1 MTETDLCYLS
11 ALQLRDLYQKGEVS
25 PVEVTE
31 AILRRMDQLN
41 PSLNAFITTTP
52 ELALKGARAAEKA
65 YQTDKS
71 PPPLAGIPTSIKDL
85 VAMTGFRTTRGSWR
99 YRDSVS
105 DFDAPIMDR
114 FHEAGAV
121 IIGKTNLPEFGWKG
135 DSTNRIIGS
144 THNPW
149 QHGRTAGGSSGGG
162 TAALAAGLG
171 PLAQGSDG
179 AGSIRIPTSFCGVYG
194 LKPSWGIIPQYPA
207 SAVELFSH
215 LGPMTRTVADS
226 ALMLNIM
233 AGADP
238 RDRLSIPTNTDY
250 LADLEGDITGLRVAW
265 SPDLGYALVDPE
277 VREIVTKAAL
287 RFEEL
292 GCHVE
297 EVHPNLEDPWESIV
311 HVIWASAFAGIHL
324 HDLDAVR
331 DQIDPGLVRVIEQG
345 LELTGAEVAIAYAKR
360 NDYYHAW
367 REFMEGYDLVL
378 TPTLPVTA
386 FPAGDDHPGQI
397 DGQPTTYL
405 SWTAFTY
412 PFNITGQPAASVP
425 CGFDY
430 NGLPVGLQIVGRW
443 RDDVTVL
450 RASAAFEALAP
461 WADKRPPLD

>member
-11 ALQLRDLYQKGEVS
+11 ALQLRALYQKGEVS

-31 AILRRMDQLN
+31 VILRRMDQLN
-41 PSLNAFITTTP
+41 PNLNAFITTTP

-65 YQTDKS
+65 YQTDES

-121 IIGKTNLPEFGWKG
+121 ILGKTNLPEFGWKG

-149 QHGRTAGGSSGGG
+149 QYGRTAGGSSGGG

-194 LKPSWGIIPQYPA
+194 LKPSWGLIPQYPA

-215 LGPMTRTVADS
+215 LGPMTRTVADA
-226 ALMLNIM
+226 ALMLNVM

-238 RDRLSIPTNTDY
+238 RDRLSIPAETDY
-250 LADLEGDITGLRVAW
+250 LAALEGDIAGLRIAW
-265 SPDLGYALVDPE
+265 SPDLGYALIDPE
-277 VREIVTKAAL
+277 VREIVTKAAE
-287 RFEEL
+287 RFGEL

-297 EVHPNLEDPWESIV
+297 EAHPNLEDPWESIV
-311 HVIWASAFAGIHL
+311 HVIWASAFAGLHL

-345 LELTGAEVAIAYAKR
+345 LQLSGAEVAIAYAQR
-360 NDYYHAW
+360 NDYYHTW
-367 REFMEGYDLVL
+367 RQFMERYDLLL

-425 CGFDY
+425 CGFDH

>member
-1 MTETDLCYLS
+1 
-11 ALQLRDLYQKGEVS
+11 
-25 PVEVTE
+25 
-31 AILRRMDQLN
+31 
-41 PSLNAFITTTP
+41 
-52 ELALKGARAAEKA
+52 
-65 YQTDKS
+65 
-71 PPPLAGIPTSIKDL
+71 
-85 VAMTGFRTTRGSWR
+85 
-99 YRDSVS
+99 
-105 DFDAPIMDR
+105 
-114 FHEAGAV
+114 
-121 IIGKTNLPEFGWKG
+121 
-135 DSTNRIIGS
+135 
-144 THNPW
+144 
-149 QHGRTAGGSSGGG
+149 
-162 TAALAAGLG
+162 
-171 PLAQGSDG
+171 
-179 AGSIRIPTSFCGVYG
+179 
-194 LKPSWGIIPQYPA
+194 
-207 SAVELFSH
+207 
-215 LGPMTRTVADS
+215 MTRTVADS

-238 RDRLSIPTNTDY
+238 RDRLSIPTDTDY
-250 LADLEGDITGLRVAW
+250 LAALEGGIAGLRVAW

-292 GCHVE
+292 SCHVE
-297 EVHPNLEDPWESIV
+297 EAHPNLEDPWESIV

-324 HDLDAVR
+324 HDLDADR

-425 CGFDY
+425 CGFDH

-450 RASAAFEALAP
+450 RASAAFEGLAP
-461 WADKRPPLD
+461 WADKRPPLN

>member
-11 ALQLRDLYQKGEVS
+11 ALQLRDLYQKREVS

-65 YQTDKS
+65 YQTDES

-114 FHEAGAV
+114 FHAAGAV

-238 RDRLSIPTNTDY
+238 RDRLSIPTDTDY
-250 LADLEGDITGLRVAW
+250 LAALEGDIVGMRVAW

-292 GCHVE
+292 GCHIE
-297 EVHPNLEDPWESIV
+297 EAHPNLEDPWESIV
-311 HVIWASAFAGIHL
+311 HVIWASAFAGLHL

-345 LELTGAEVAIAYAKR
+345 LELSGAEVAIAYAKR
-360 NDYYHAW
+360 NDYYHTW
-367 REFMEGYDLVL
+367 RQFMEGYDLVL

-425 CGFDY
+425 CGFDH

-450 RASAAFEALAP
+450 RASAAFEAIAP
-461 WADKRPPLD
+461 WADKRPPLN

>member
-1 MTETDLCYLS
+1 MTATDLCYLS

-31 AILRRMDQLN
+31 SILRRMDELN
-41 PSLNAFITTTP
+41 PTLNAFITTTP
-52 ELALKGARAAEKA
+52 ELALKGARIAERA
-65 YQTDKS
+65 FQTDEP

-85 VAMTGFRTTRGSWR
+85 VSMTGIRTTRGSLR
-99 YRDSVS
+99 YKDSVS
-105 DFDAPIMDR
+105 DFDAPIIER
-114 FHEAGAV
+114 LHEAGAV
-121 IIGKTNLPEFGWKG
+121 ILGKTNLPEFGWKG

-149 QHGRTAGGSSGGG
+149 KHGRTAGGSSGGG
-162 TAALAAGLG
+162 TAAVAAGLG

-179 AGSIRIPTSFCGVYG
+179 AGSIRIPSSFCGIYG
-194 LKPSWGIIPQYPA
+194 LKPSWGLIPQYPA

-226 ALMLNIM
+226 ALMLNVM

-238 RDRLSIPTNTDY
+238 RDRLSLPTETDY
-250 LADLEGDITGLRVAW
+250 LTALEGDVAGLRVAW

-287 RFEEL
+287 RFQEL

-297 EVHPNLEDPWESIV
+297 EAHPDLEDPWESIV
-311 HVIWASAFAGIHL
+311 HIIWASAFAGLHL

-331 DQIDPGLVRVIEQG
+331 DQLDPGLVRVIEQG
-345 LELTGAEVAIAYAKR
+345 LQLSGAEVAIAYARR

-367 REFMEGYDLVL
+367 RQFMERYDLLL
-378 TPTLPVTA
+378 TPALPVTA
-386 FPAGDDHPGQI
+386 FPAGDDYPGEI

-425 CGFDY
+425 CGFASD
-430 NGLPVGLQIVGRW
+430 GLPVGLQIVGRW

-450 RASAAFEALAP
+450 SASAAFEALAP
-461 WADKRPPLD
+461 WADKRPPLN

>member
-1 MTETDLCYLS
+1 
-11 ALQLRDLYQKGEVS
+11 
-25 PVEVTE
+25 
-31 AILRRMDQLN
+31 
-41 PSLNAFITTTP
+41 
-52 ELALKGARAAEKA
+52 
-65 YQTDKS
+65 
-71 PPPLAGIPTSIKDL
+71 
-85 VAMTGFRTTRGSWR
+85 MTGIRTTRGSWR
-99 YRDSVS
+99 YKDSVS
-105 DFDAPIMDR
+105 DYDAPIIER

-121 IIGKTNLPEFGWKG
+121 LLGKTNMPEFGWKG

-149 QHGRTAGGSSGGG
+149 KHGRTAGGSSGGG

-179 AGSIRIPTSFCGVYG
+179 AGSIRIPASFCGIYG
-194 LKPSWGIIPQYPA
+194 LKPSWGIIPQYPP
-207 SAVELFSH
+207 SAVELLSH
-215 LGPMTRTVADS
+215 IGPMTRTVADA
-226 ALMLNIM
+226 ALMLNVM
-233 AGADP
+233 VGADP
-238 RDRLSIPTNTDY
+238 RDRLSIPTETDY
-250 LADLEGDITGLRVAW
+250 LAALEGDIAGMRVAW

-297 EVHPNLEDPWESIV
+297 EAHPGLEDPWEDIV
-311 HVIWASAFAGIHL
+311 HIIWGSTFAGLHL
-324 HDLDAVR
+324 HNLDAVR
-331 DQIDPGLVRVIEQG
+331 DQIDPGLVKVIEQG
-345 LELTGAEVAIAYAKR
+345 FQLSGAEVAIAYAKR
-360 NDYYHAW
+360 NDYYDAW
-367 REFMEGYDLVL
+367 RQFMGQYDLLL
-378 TPTLPVTA
+378 TPALPVTA

-425 CGFDY
+425 CGFASD
-430 NGLPVGLQIVGRW
+430 GLPVGLQIVGRW

-461 WADKRPPLD
+461 WAEKRPPLD

>member
-31 AILRRMDQLN
+31 SILRRMDELN
-41 PSLNAFITTTP
+41 PTLNAFITMTP
-52 ELALKGARAAEKA
+52 ELALEGARIAERA
-65 YQTDKS
+65 FQTDE
-71 PPPLAGIPTSIKDL
+71 PPAPLAGIPTSIKDL
-85 VAMTGFRTTRGSWR
+85 VAMTGIRTTRGSLR
-99 YRDSVS
+99 YEDAVS
-105 DFDAPIMDR
+105 DFDAPIIER

-121 IIGKTNLPEFGWKG
+121 ILGKTNLPEFGWKG

-149 QHGRTAGGSSGGG
+149 KHGRTAGGSSGGG
-162 TAALAAGLG
+162 TAAVAAGLG

-179 AGSIRIPTSFCGVYG
+179 AGSIRIPSSFCGIYG
-194 LKPSWGIIPQYPA
+194 LKPSWGLIPQYPA

-215 LGPMTRTVADS
+215 LGPMTRTVADA
-226 ALMLNIM
+226 ALMLNVM

-238 RDRLSIPTNTDY
+238 RDRLSLPTETDY
-250 LADLEGDITGLRVAW
+250 LIALEGDVAGLRVAW

-287 RFEEL
+287 RFQEL

-297 EVHPNLEDPWESIV
+297 EAHPDLEDPWESIV
-311 HVIWASAFAGIHL
+311 HIIWASAFAGLHL
-324 HDLDAVR
+324 DDLDAVR

-345 LELTGAEVAIAYAKR
+345 LQLSGAEVAIAYARR

-367 REFMEGYDLVL
+367 RQFMERYDLLL
-378 TPTLPVTA
+378 TPALPVTA
-386 FPAGDDHPGQI
+386 FPAGDDYPGEI

-425 CGFDY
+425 CGFASD
-430 NGLPVGLQIVGRW
+430 GLPVGLQIVGRW

>member
-11 ALQLRDLYQKGEVS
+11 ALQLRALYQKGEVS

-65 YQTDKS
+65 YQTDES
-71 PPPLAGIPTSIKDL
+71 LPPLAGIPTSIKDL

-114 FHEAGAV
+114 FHAAGAV

-238 RDRLSIPTNTDY
+238 RDRLSIPTDTDY
-250 LADLEGDITGLRVAW
+250 LADLEGDIAGLRVAW

-297 EVHPNLEDPWESIV
+297 EAHPNLEDPWESIV

-367 REFMEGYDLVL
+367 REFMERYDLVL

-425 CGFDY
+425 CGFDH

-450 RASAAFEALAP
+450 RASAAFEGLAP
-461 WADKRPPLD
+461 WADKRPPLN

>member
-1 MTETDLCYLS
+1 MMPPCS
-11 ALQLRDLYQKGEVS
+11 
-25 PVEVTE
+25 
-31 AILRRMDQLN
+31 RMDQLN

-52 ELALKGARAAEKA
+52 ELALKGARASEKA
-65 YQTDKS
+65 YQTDES

-114 FHEAGAV
+114 FHAAGAV

-194 LKPSWGIIPQYPA
+194 LKPSWGIIPQYPP

-226 ALMLNIM
+226 ALMLRVM

-238 RDRLSIPTNTDY
+238 RDRLSIPTDTDY
-250 LADLEGDITGLRVAW
+250 LADLEGDIAGLRVAW

-297 EVHPNLEDPWESIV
+297 EAHPNLEDPWESIV
-311 HVIWASAFAGIHL
+311 HVIWASAFAGLHL

-367 REFMEGYDLVL
+367 REFMEQYDLVL

-425 CGFDY
+425 CGFDH

-450 RASAAFEALAP
+450 RASAAFETLAP
-461 WADKRPPLD
+461 WADKRPHSIE

>member
-11 ALQLRDLYQKGEVS
+11 ALQLRDLYQKGEVA

-65 YQTDKS
+65 YQTDES

-114 FHEAGAV
+114 FHAAGAV

-238 RDRLSIPTNTDY
+238 RDRLSIPTDTDY
-250 LADLEGDITGLRVAW
+250 LAALEGGIAGLRVAW

-297 EVHPNLEDPWESIV
+297 EAHPNLEDPWESIV

-425 CGFDY
+425 CGFDH

-450 RASAAFEALAP
+450 RASAAFEGLAP
-461 WADKRPPLD
+461 WADKRPPLN

>member
-11 ALQLRDLYQKGEVS
+11 ALQLRALYQKGEVS

-52 ELALKGARAAEKA
+52 ELALKGARAAEEA
-65 YQTDKS
+65 YQADES

-114 FHEAGAV
+114 FHAAGAV

-238 RDRLSIPTNTDY
+238 RDRLSIPTDTDY
-250 LADLEGDITGLRVAW
+250 LAALEGDIAGLRVAW

-297 EVHPNLEDPWESIV
+297 EAHPNLEDPWESIV

-425 CGFDY
+425 CGFDH

-450 RASAAFEALAP
+450 RASAAFEGLAP
-461 WADKRPPLD
+461 WADKRPPLN

>member
-31 AILRRMDQLN
+31 ATLRRMDQLN

-65 YQTDKS
+65 YQTDES

-114 FHEAGAV
+114 FHAAGAV

-238 RDRLSIPTNTDY
+238 RDRLSIPTDTDY
-250 LADLEGDITGLRVAW
+250 LAALEGGIAGLRVAW

-297 EVHPNLEDPWESIV
+297 EAHPNLEDPWESIV

-324 HDLDAVR
+324 HDLDTVR

-425 CGFDY
+425 CGFDH

-450 RASAAFEALAP
+450 RASAAFEGLAP
-461 WADKRPPLD
+461 WADKRPPLN